1 MKIFDCSEEVGKQ
14 ITAFQSN
21 FIMSKILDHKGNIHI
36 GAMHLRENGIIGYHE
51 AVVSQLLLI
60 VNGEGYVCGAD
71 KEKVKVEAGQAV
83 FWKKGE
89 FHETCTEN
97 GLIAIVIESEDLEN
111 GVLLKEVGKFDDQG
125 E

>member
-1 MKIFDCSEEVGKQ
+1 MKIFDFSEKVGKK

-21 FIMSKILDHKGNIHI
+21 FIMSKIVNHQGNIHI

-60 VNGEGYVCGAD
+60 VDGDGYVCGAD

-89 FHETCTEN
+89 LHETSTEH
-97 GLIAIVIESEDLEN
+97 GLMAIVMEAEDLERAI
-111 GVLLKEVGKFDDQG
+111 LMPIKEESCEK
-125 E
+125 

>member
-21 FIMSKILDHKGNIHI
+21 FIMSKILNHQGNIHI

-60 VNGEGYVCGAD
+60 VNGEGYVCGAN

-83 FWKKGE
+83 FWEKGE
-89 FHETCTEN
+89 LHETSTER
-97 GLIAIVIESEDLEN
+97 GLMAIVMESEGLERAI
-111 GVLLKEVGKFDDQG
+111 LMPIKEESCEK
-125 E
+125 

>member
-1 MKIFDCSEEVGKQ
+1 MKIFDFSEKVGKK
-14 ITAFQSN
+14 IKAFQSN
-21 FIMSKILDHKGNIHI
+21 FIMSKIVNHQGNIHI

-60 VNGEGYVCGAD
+60 VDGDGYVCGAD

-97 GLIAIVIESEDLEN
+97 GLIAIVIESEDLED
-111 GVLLKEVGKFDDQG
+111 GVLLKEVGKFDD
-125 E
+125 

>member
-21 FIMSKILDHKGNIHI
+21 FIMSKILNHQGKIHI
-36 GAMHLRENGIIGYHE
+36 GAMHLKENGIIGYHE

-60 VNGEGYVCGAD
+60 VGGEGYVCGED

-83 FWKKGE
+83 FWEKGE
-89 FHETCTEN
+89 FHETSTEN
-97 GLIAIVIESEDLEN
+97 GLMGIVMEAEELEQSILMPIKEESCE
-111 GVLLKEVGKFDDQG
+111 K
-125 E
+125 